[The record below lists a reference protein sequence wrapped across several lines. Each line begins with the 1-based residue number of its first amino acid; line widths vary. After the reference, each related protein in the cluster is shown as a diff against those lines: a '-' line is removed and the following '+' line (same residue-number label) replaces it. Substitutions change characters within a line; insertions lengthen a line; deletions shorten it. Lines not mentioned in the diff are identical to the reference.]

1 MSRCLLKVSTIFCG
15 TVAALASNS
24 RDGQIICTPVFS
36 QLNLLL
42 FSKMSPDLVTSV
54 IGVAGS
60 FSGGGQPFRP
70 AKIQSLPV
78 KIFSCQGGPSLPIL
92 FCHAKLLCQTVLPIG
107 RYGR

>member
-42 FSKMSPDLVTSV
+42 FSKMSKYVT
-54 IGVAGS
+54 GFGD
-60 FSGGGQPFRP
+60 
-70 AKIQSLPV
+70 
-78 KIFSCQGGPSLPIL
+78 
-92 FCHAKLLCQTVLPIG
+92 
-107 RYGR
+107 